1 MVHAV
6 KDKNIL
12 EKVVENSIAS
22 DLLSLKLKYLI
33 SIVSSEIVQN
43 DGSEGTDYDVMLRIR
58 SQGELIG
65 KNNAKG
71 PE

>member
-1 MVHAV
+1 M

-65 KNNAKG
+65 KINAKG